1 MNKILIS
8 GGIIAALV
16 VYFIMT
22 LVIFPQE
29 FLSQSIV
36 EPQPIQ
42 EIIIDKQI
50 YRIRYSGADNILE
63 RFSIT
68 SSGPI
73 VGNWNVNIESP
84 EIFGQSASAQTE
96 LWLKVKYR
104 AEHNRSFTVSSD

>member
-1 MNKILIS
+1 VVLKNCSGLPIILS
-8 GGIIAALV
+8 K
-16 VYFIMT
+16 Y
-22 LVIFPQE
+22 P
-29 FLSQSIV
+29 
-36 EPQPIQ
+36 
-42 EIIIDKQI
+42 
-50 YRIRYSGADNILE
+50 RYSGADNILE